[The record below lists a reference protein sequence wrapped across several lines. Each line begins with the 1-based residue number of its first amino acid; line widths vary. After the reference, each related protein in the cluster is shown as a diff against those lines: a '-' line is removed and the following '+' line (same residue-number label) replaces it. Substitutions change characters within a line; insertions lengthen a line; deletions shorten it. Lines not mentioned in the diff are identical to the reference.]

1 MRFREKISMTQILV
15 SAIGRME
22 LPLTDMG
29 ETVRGGGYCGVALGH
44 VKLEMCA
51 RD

>member
-1 MRFREKISMTQILV
+1 MRYGEKINMTQMLV
-15 SAIGRME
+15 CALGRME

-29 ETVRGGGYCGVALGH
+29 ETLRGGGYCGAAFGH

-51 RD
+51 RC